1 MGTLWQFFGFPD
13 PETPAPEAA
22 KKPRKKKSKSLKDSP
37 GQQLTLVNPDDE
49 AVSNDL
55 VDAQIIEV
63 LVTANLE
70 IIKMLDWFGGVLCCM
85 FNGCSW
91 GTAWGTCICAW
102 PFAYPVWPAGGC
114 LCWCMTLCGGAV
126 LNCCAVLLLGS
137 VVMAPC
143 ILQPL
148 PHLLLFELLLLQ
160 LNLHPP
166 YLHFLLY

>member
-1 MGTLWQFFGFPD
+1 MLYLLAIFSCDHIPRWSCLPSCQKGQKKRGFCNN
-13 PETPAPEAA
+13 
-22 KKPRKKKSKSLKDSP
+22 LQLFIIHNL
-37 GQQLTLVNPDDE
+37 QQC
-49 AVSNDL
+49 AVIVL
-55 VDAQIIEV
+55 CVDAQIIEV

-70 IIKMLDWFGGVLCCM
+70 IIKMLDWFGDVLCCM

-114 LCWCMTLCGGAV
+114 SCLCMCSAPVPTCY
-126 LNCCAVLLLGS
+126 AVLLLGS

-148 PHLLLFELLLLQ
+148 SHLLLFELLFLQ
-160 LNLHPP
+160 LNFHPP
-166 YLHFLLY
+166 YFDFLLY